1 MALTTEPDLD
11 IPLPNKTGSG
21 HYYKVGP
28 GLDDFSD
35 RVAAAAKTAELLGR
49 NGLPMPLDE
58 GDLDPVATL
67 VMSYAESPIETTKE
81 ATVKRVAAL
90 KPQQL
95 LFADKLL
102 KEWGHSVVE
111 SATQVRHLI
120 MNKLLHE
127 TEHEDARIRLR
138 ALELLGKISDVGLF
152 SERVE
157 ITHTHQT
164 ADDLRASLREK
175 LNRLVIVQQDAP
187 AEIDDAEFD
196 VDEAFGSGNGE

>member
-196 VDEAFGSGNGE
+196 VDEAFGSGNSE

>member
-95 LFADKLL
+95 LFADKIL

-152 SERVE
+152 SDRIEV
-157 ITHTHQT
+157 THTHQT

-175 LNRLVIVQQDAP
+175 LNKLVIVQQDAP

-196 VDEAFGSGNGE
+196 VDEVFGGDNSE

>member
-11 IPLPNKTGSG
+11 IPLPSKTGSG

-196 VDEAFGSGNGE
+196 VDEAFGSGNSE

>member
-152 SERVE
+152 SERIEV
-157 ITHTHQT
+157 THTHQT

-175 LNRLVIVQQDAP
+175 LNKLVIVQQADQ
-187 AEIDDAEFD
+187 AEVDDAEFD
-196 VDEAFGSGNGE
+196 VDEVFGSDEGE

>member
-175 LNRLVIVQQDAP
+175 LNKLVIVQQDAP
-187 AEIDDAEFD
+187 AELDDAEFD
-196 VDEAFGSGNGE
+196 VDEVFGSDEGE

>member
-95 LFADKLL
+95 LLQTSSSKNGAIA
-102 KEWGHSVVE
+102 S
-111 SATQVRHLI
+111 
-120 MNKLLHE
+120 
-127 TEHEDARIRLR
+127 LR
-138 ALELLGKISDVGLF
+138 AL
-152 SERVE
+152 
-157 ITHTHQT
+157 
-164 ADDLRASLREK
+164 LRC
-175 LNRLVIVQQDAP
+175 VT
-187 AEIDDAEFD
+187 
-196 VDEAFGSGNGE
+196 